1 VSREDY
7 VAVAARLFAVYIAFK
22 VVLQL
27 PVGAQTLSQDQDMA
41 WAGLYALALLVSLAL
56 CAFLWFFPLTIARK
70 LLPVMKEPRSD
81 QAINAS
87 VGLSLG
93 LTLIGIWFLANGT
106 IDAVYWLALIV
117 RTKQHVEQLDFAW
130 SPEQLAS
137 MASTVF
143 EVAVGACL
151 VLGSTGLQQLIH
163 KSVMRAMTRADSAMP
178 GLAPRFEH
186 RRLRAGVAAL
196 GDRFRPMADIRICV
210 RLLS

>member
-1 VSREDY
+1 MIIATWLAKGNAVSREDY
-7 VAVAARLFAVYIAFK
+7 VAVAARLFAVYIAFQ

-27 PVGAQTLSQDQDMA
+27 PVGAQTLSQDQDMV
-41 WAGLYALALLVSLAL
+41 WAGLYVLALLVSLAL

-106 IDAVYWLALIV
+106 IGAVYWLALIV
-117 RTKQHVEQLDFAW
+117 RTKQHVEQLDFEW

-151 VLGSTGLQQLIH
+151 VLGSTGLRQLIH
-163 KSVMRAMTRADSAMP
+163 
-178 GLAPRFEH
+178 
-186 RRLRAGVAAL
+186 RLRYAGNDA
-196 GDRFRPMADIRICV
+196 R
-210 RLLS
+210 

>member
-1 VSREDY
+1 MTAFDPLRRFDPLFVIIATWLAKGNVVSREDY
-7 VAVAARLFAVYIAFK
+7 VAVAARLFAVYIAFQ

-27 PVGAQTLSQDQDMA
+27 PVGAQTLSQDQDMV
-41 WAGLYALALLVSLAL
+41 WAGLYVLALLVSLAL

-93 LTLIGIWFLANGT
+93 LTLIGIWFLGDGT
-106 IDAVYWLALIV
+106 IGAVYWLALIV
-117 RTKQHVEQLDFAW
+117 RTKQHVEQLDFEW

-151 VLGSTGLQQLIH
+151 VLGSTGLRQLIH
-163 KSVMRAMTRADSAMP
+163 
-178 GLAPRFEH
+178 
-186 RRLRAGVAAL
+186 RLRYAGNDA
-196 GDRFRPMADIRICV
+196 R
-210 RLLS
+210 

>member
-1 VSREDY
+1 MTAFDPLRRFDPLFVIIATWLAKGNVVSREDY
-7 VAVAARLFAVYIAFK
+7 VAVAARLFAVYIAFQ

-27 PVGAQTLSQDQDMA
+27 PVGAQTLSQDQDMV
-41 WAGLYALALLVSLAL
+41 WAGLYVLALLVSLAL

-106 IDAVYWLALIV
+106 IGAVYWLALIV
-117 RTKQHVEQLDFAW
+117 RTKQHVEQLDFEW

-151 VLGSTGLQQLIH
+151 VLGSTGLRQLIH
-163 KSVMRAMTRADSAMP
+163 
-178 GLAPRFEH
+178 
-186 RRLRAGVAAL
+186 RLRYAGNDA
-196 GDRFRPMADIRICV
+196 R
-210 RLLS
+210 

>member
-1 VSREDY
+1 MTAFDPLRTFDSPFVIIATWLAKGNVVSREDY
-7 VAVAARLFAVYIAFK
+7 VAVAARLFAVYIAFQ

-27 PVGAQTLSQDQDMA
+27 PVGAQTLSQDQDMV
-41 WAGLYALALLVSLAL
+41 WAGLYVLALLVSLAL

-70 LLPVMKEPRSD
+70 LLPVMKESRSD

-87 VGLSLG
+87 LGLSLG

-106 IDAVYWLALIV
+106 IGAVYWLALIV
-117 RTKQHVEQLDFAW
+117 RTKQHVEQLDFEW

-163 KSVMRAMTRADSAMP
+163 
-178 GLAPRFEH
+178 
-186 RRLRAGVAAL
+186 RLRYAGNDA
-196 GDRFRPMADIRICV
+196 R
-210 RLLS
+210 

>member
-1 VSREDY
+1 LPDDRSWPIADIRPSVRDNRDHSLAKGNVVSREDY
-7 VAVAARLFAVYIAFK
+7 VAVAARLFAVYITFQ

-27 PVGAQTLSQDQDMA
+27 PVGAQTLSQDQDMV
-41 WAGLYALALLVSLAL
+41 WAGLYVLALLVSLAL

-93 LTLIGIWFLANGT
+93 LTLIGIWFLAEGT
-106 IDAVYWLALIV
+106 IGAVYWLALIV
-117 RTKQHVEQLDFAW
+117 RTKQHVEQLDFEW

-151 VLGSTGLQQLIH
+151 VLGSTGLRQLIH
-163 KSVMRAMTRADSAMP
+163 
-178 GLAPRFEH
+178 
-186 RRLRAGVAAL
+186 RLRYAGNDA
-196 GDRFRPMADIRICV
+196 R
-210 RLLS
+210 

>member
-1 VSREDY
+1 MTAFDPLRRFDPLFVIIATWLAKGNVVSREDY
-7 VAVAARLFAVYIAFK
+7 VAVAARLFAVYIAFQ

-27 PVGAQTLSQDQDMA
+27 PVGAQTLSQDQDMV
-41 WAGLYALALLVSLAL
+41 WAGLYVLALLVSLAL

-93 LTLIGIWFLANGT
+93 LTLIGIWFLAEGT
-106 IDAVYWLALIV
+106 IGAVYWLALIV
-117 RTKQHVEQLDFAW
+117 RTKQHVEQLDFEW

-151 VLGSTGLQQLIH
+151 VLGSTGLRQLIH
-163 KSVMRAMTRADSAMP
+163 
-178 GLAPRFEH
+178 
-186 RRLRAGVAAL
+186 RLRYAGNDA
-196 GDRFRPMADIRICV
+196 R
-210 RLLS
+210 

>member
-1 VSREDY
+1 MTAFDPLRRFDPLFVIIATWLAKGNVVSREDY
-7 VAVAARLFAVYIAFK
+7 VAVAARLFAVYIAFQ

-27 PVGAQTLSQDQDMA
+27 PVGAQTLSQDQDMV
-41 WAGLYALALLVSLAL
+41 WAGLYVLALLVSLAL

-70 LLPVMKEPRSD
+70 LSPVMKEPRSD

-93 LTLIGIWFLANGT
+93 LTLIGIWFLAEGT
-106 IDAVYWLALIV
+106 IGAVYWLALIV
-117 RTKQHVEQLDFAW
+117 RTKQHVEQLDFEW

-151 VLGSTGLQQLIH
+151 VLGSTGLRQLIH
-163 KSVMRAMTRADSAMP
+163 
-178 GLAPRFEH
+178 
-186 RRLRAGVAAL
+186 RLRYAGNDA
-196 GDRFRPMADIRICV
+196 R
-210 RLLS
+210 

>member
-1 VSREDY
+1 MTAFDPLRRFDPLFVIIATWLAKGNVVSREDY
-7 VAVAARLFAVYIAFK
+7 VAVAARLFAVYIAFQ

-27 PVGAQTLSQDQDMA
+27 PVGAQTLSQDQDMV
-41 WAGLYALALLVSLAL
+41 WAGLYVLALLVSLAL

-93 LTLIGIWFLANGT
+93 LTLIGIWFLADGT
-106 IDAVYWLALIV
+106 IGAVYWLALIV
-117 RTKQHVEQLDFAW
+117 RTKQHVEQLDFEW

-151 VLGSTGLQQLIH
+151 VLGSTGLRQLIH
-163 KSVMRAMTRADSAMP
+163 
-178 GLAPRFEH
+178 
-186 RRLRAGVAAL
+186 RLRYAGNDA
-196 GDRFRPMADIRICV
+196 R
-210 RLLS
+210 